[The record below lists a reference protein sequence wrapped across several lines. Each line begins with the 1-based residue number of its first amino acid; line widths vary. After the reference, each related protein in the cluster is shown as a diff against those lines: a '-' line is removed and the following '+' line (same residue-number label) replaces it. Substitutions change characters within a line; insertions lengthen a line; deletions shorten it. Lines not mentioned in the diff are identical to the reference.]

1 MTFGRILFAM
11 CLVFF
16 IMGTTGLVRNI
27 VDRVRQN
34 KVRKRYAEMQN
45 QK

>member
-11 CLVFF
+11 CVAFVIL
-16 IMGTTGLVRNI
+16 GTFGLIRNVADNI
-27 VDRVRQN
+27 RQN
-34 KVRKRYAEMQN
+34 KVRKKYAEMQN

>member
-11 CLVFF
+11 CVAFVIL
-16 IMGTTGLVRNI
+16 GTIGLVRNI